1 MFCFFYIRFVCR
13 TEQQVKKIIGSKMA
27 DYLKEVDEKEMGNF
41 DRAYIGFLIGTGIIL
56 SMWFFSG
63 LYYLIIK

>member
-1 MFCFFYIRFVCR
+1 
-13 TEQQVKKIIGSKMA
+13 MA
-27 DYLKEVDEKEMGNF
+27 EYTKEIDEKEMGNF
-41 DRAYIGFLIGTGIIL
+41 DRVYLGFLIGTGIIL